1 MSRGSEPRTRSA
13 CSRPTRR
20 VSRPRR
26 CSQPAYRERTASR
39 SPRTASCSGP
49 TRRAERYGRSS
60 STATARSRARST
72 ATRPSPPIRSASTTS
87 SCSTRTSKAS
97 TGSLST
103 GRGRSSRPRTS
114 ATRSL
119 SSTGRVACGS
129 SSVIRLWR
137 NCATKGRSS
146 SRRARYWSVER
157 FASRSPTG
165 TGGTT
170 CRTAAARSVRV
181 IRPSRRFPAS
191 TSLSGYRGCRSRST
205 ERGRQAGGKAR
216 PAGRHRYDQ
225 RLVNQRGTRR
235 FSQAISEGDG
245 ISVLVD
251 VADPDAARTAERHGA
266 DGVVVRGNVSGL
278 RDATELPVLWCAD
291 GPEAADAAGADACLL
306 VAERYGDDWNRLADD
321 YARVLELGLDCVVEL
336 RDEEQLE
343 DAFEHIDPE
352 IVLLAGESHDR
363 DADPLDHVLELLPD
377 VPAGKLAVAH
387 VAVTSRD
394 EVIALE
400 RAGIDAVIVEANDVS
415 ALVGDEPPT
424 V

>member
-1 MSRGSEPRTRSA
+1 
-13 CSRPTRR
+13 
-20 VSRPRR
+20 
-26 CSQPAYRERTASR
+26 
-39 SPRTASCSGP
+39 
-49 TRRAERYGRSS
+49 
-60 STATARSRARST
+60 
-72 ATRPSPPIRSASTTS
+72 
-87 SCSTRTSKAS
+87 
-97 TGSLST
+97 
-103 GRGRSSRPRTS
+103 
-114 ATRSL
+114 
-119 SSTGRVACGS
+119 
-129 SSVIRLWR
+129 
-137 NCATKGRSS
+137 
-146 SRRARYWSVER
+146 
-157 FASRSPTG
+157 
-165 TGGTT
+165 
-170 CRTAAARSVRV
+170 
-181 IRPSRRFPAS
+181 
-191 TSLSGYRGCRSRST
+191 
-205 ERGRQAGGKAR
+205 
-216 PAGRHRYDQ
+216 
-225 RLVNQRGTRR
+225 VNQRGTRR

-321 YARVLELGLDCVVEL
+321 YARVLELGLDCVVEV

-352 IVLLAGESHDR
+352 IVLLAGESDDR